1 MFTKPPVV
9 AVVPSFKETVPS
21 PTPETNPYMKKF
33 LELSGWKPDKLG
45 VFAGKIDYPKYGFFD
60 KQIIRLIMLITKG
73 PTDTSQTYEFTDW
86 EKVREFSRQLL

>member
-1 MFTKPPVV
+1 
-9 AVVPSFKETVPS
+9 
-21 PTPETNPYMKKF
+21 MKKF
-33 LELSGWKPDKLG
+33 LEISRWRPKKLA

-86 EKVREFSRQLL
+86 EKVRKFSRQLF